1 MKERFYL
8 HTMFTQV
15 LHLLNAAI
23 MDIFFRFLNTS
34 FTQNNETAFYV
45 GYYKEN
51 IHSFNV
57 QCTLQKQWNFWCPD
71 IIHHF
76 KLTAVQSFFKFVV
89 MVLHMT
95 VCLSETEKISLAIV
109 SFRVSL
115 CFFKKS
121 FIFKKPKRS
130 ISGHVT

>member
-1 MKERFYL
+1 MFYDDDGNEDTPTTERVPVFL
-8 HTMFTQV
+8 IHPFLNEGTILFTQV

-57 QCTLQKQWNFWCPD
+57 QCTLQKQ
-71 IIHHF
+71 
-76 KLTAVQSFFKFVV
+76 
-89 MVLHMT
+89 
-95 VCLSETEKISLAIV
+95 
-109 SFRVSL
+109 
-115 CFFKKS
+115 
-121 FIFKKPKRS
+121 
-130 ISGHVT
+130 